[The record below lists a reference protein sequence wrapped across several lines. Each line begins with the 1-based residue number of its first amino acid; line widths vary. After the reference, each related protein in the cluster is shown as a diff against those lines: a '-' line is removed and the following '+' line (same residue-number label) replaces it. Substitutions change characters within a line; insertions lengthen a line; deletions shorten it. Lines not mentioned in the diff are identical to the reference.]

1 MLRKKTIK
9 IIGFVIVI
17 LILLIVV
24 VRAVILYNQK
34 QNQFE
39 NKTYDSIED
48 FYTVEEVAKYMDCE
62 YIREEKPKNLS
73 YDLDIYLKFKYDL
86 YTDGASNKNYFY
98 RAIVLFA
105 QVTGYQN
112 IRLIDDSKSIVIAVV
127 GDSDNK
133 KIKKIYI
140 NGKENYFGEE
150 DTIKELEKYQTA
162 ATTRITVNSKILQEI
177 INNHWNTTKVKL
189 GTQESKLDD
198 YEIYFDEGYRVKKS
212 ATTIFNIDFME
223 QYKEPVVNDIKVGT
237 SLEEVQNQLGT
248 PAFGGDNYGFI
259 GYVSYNLYA
268 FFWPDRISIYCNEN
282 MNDEQQFLTLLNKF
296 REDTDVK
303 SFINQLTDLWPDY
316 TSYDYDSQYLHL
328 TYILRGI
335 DIKINVDQDNG
346 VTFYSNYNGSYLK
359 DLVEQKDNLPKYT
372 YYSNKN
378 MVFQNEY
385 KKKRSSL
392 NREDKI
398 KEFESD
404 KGIYEHNKNTGIA
417 GTNNKYEKVSNQF
430 LVCLDIL
437 GEKDKKYQ
445 YAVISKDNQYPD
457 ANIDAQISSYL
468 WLDDTKLIYSI
479 KNKGIYLYDA
489 ITRET
494 KTLLEGND
502 TFQIKD
508 YANNKIYYDNMEF
521 TYVLDSNL
529 PEKYDSMVW
538 LNNENI
544 AYSIRNQGIYRYNIN
559 TKETNTIL
567 EGNETFDLKQ
577 YVNGRIY
584 YDNANIMYLVD

>member
-9 IIGFVIVI
+9 IIGFVIAI

-189 GTQESKLDD
+189 GTQESTLDD

-248 PAFGGDNYGFI
+248 PAFGSGGASGFI
-259 GYVSYNLYA
+259 GYASYNLYV
-268 FFWPDRISIYCNEN
+268 FFWSDHISIYCNEN

-296 REDTDVK
+296 REDADVK

-316 TSYDYDSQYLHL
+316 TSYDYDSKYLHL
-328 TYILRGI
+328 TYTLKGI

-359 DLVEQKDNLPKYT
+359 DLIEQKDNLPKYT
-372 YYSNKN
+372 YYNNQN
-378 MVFQNEY
+378 MIFQNEQRKASSLLNRKFIVDTFNFNAQLY
-385 KKKRSSL
+385 KK
-392 NREDKI
+392 NREEGIGDKTI
-398 KEFESD
+398 NYERTSNKFVVYQKNVRNGNLE
-404 KGIYEHNKNTGIA
+404 IYI
-417 GTNNKYEKVSNQF
+417 
-430 LVCLDIL
+430 
-437 GEKDKKYQ
+437 
-445 YAVISKDNQYPD
+445 ISSDNQYPD
-457 ANIDAQISSYL
+457 SEIETKVNSYL

-479 KNKGIYLYDA
+479 KNKGIYIYDA
-489 ITRET
+489 TTRET

-508 YANNKIYYDNMEF
+508 YASNKIYYDNMEF

-529 PEKYDSMVW
+529 PEKYDSIVW

-559 TKETNTIL
+559 TKETNIIL

-584 YDNANIMYLVD
+584 YDNTNIMYLVD

>member
-9 IIGFVIVI
+9 IIGFVIAI

-105 QVTGYQN
+105 QVTSYQN

-127 GDSDNK
+127 GDPDNK

-162 ATTRITVNSKILQEI
+162 ATTRITVNSKILQDI
-177 INNHWNTTKVKL
+177 INNHWDTTKVKL
-189 GTQESKLDD
+189 GTQESTLDD

-223 QYKEPVVNDIKVGT
+223 QYKEPVVNNIKVGT

-248 PAFGGDNYGFI
+248 PAFSSGGSSGFI
-259 GYVSYNLYA
+259 GYTSYNLYV
-268 FFWPDRISIYCNEN
+268 FFWADHISIYRNEN

-296 REDTDVK
+296 REDADVK

-316 TSYDYDSQYLHL
+316 TSYDYDSKYLHL
-328 TYILRGI
+328 TYTLKGI

-359 DLVEQKDNLPKYT
+359 DLIEQKDNLPKYT
-372 YYSNKN
+372 YYNNQN
-378 MVFQNEY
+378 MIFQNEQR
-385 KKKRSSL
+385 KASSL
-392 NREDKI
+392 LNRKFIVDTFNFNAQLYKENRKEGIEDKTI
-398 KEFESD
+398 RYERTSNKFVVYQ
-404 KGIYEHNKNTGIA
+404 KNVRNGNLMIYI
-417 GTNNKYEKVSNQF
+417 
-430 LVCLDIL
+430 
-437 GEKDKKYQ
+437 
-445 YAVISKDNQYPD
+445 ISSDNQYPD
-457 ANIDAQISSYL
+457 SEIETKVNSYL

-529 PEKYDSMVW
+529 PEKCDSMVW

-584 YDNANIMYLVD
+584 YDNTNIMYLVD

>member
-9 IIGFVIVI
+9 IIGFVIAI

-162 ATTRITVNSKILQEI
+162 ATTRITVNSKILQDI
-177 INNHWNTTKVKL
+177 INNRWDTTKVKL

-223 QYKEPVVNDIKVGT
+223 QYKEPVVNNIKVGT

-248 PAFGGDNYGFI
+248 PAFSSGGSSGFI
-259 GYVSYNLYA
+259 GYTSYNLYV
-268 FFWPDRISIYCNEN
+268 FFWADHISIYRNEN

-316 TSYDYDSQYLHL
+316 TSYEYDSQYLHL
-328 TYILRGI
+328 TYILKGI

-359 DLVEQKDNLPKYT
+359 DLIEQKDNLPKYT
-372 YYSNKN
+372 YYNNQN
-378 MVFQNEY
+378 MIFQNEQR
-385 KKKRSSL
+385 KASSL
-392 NREDKI
+392 LNRKFIVDTFNFNAQLYKENRKEGIEDKTI
-398 KEFESD
+398 RYERTSNKFVVYQ
-404 KGIYEHNKNTGIA
+404 KNVRNGNLMIYI
-417 GTNNKYEKVSNQF
+417 
-430 LVCLDIL
+430 
-437 GEKDKKYQ
+437 
-445 YAVISKDNQYPD
+445 ISSDNQYPD
-457 ANIDAQISSYL
+457 SEIETKVNSYL

-529 PEKYDSMVW
+529 PEKCDSMVW

-584 YDNANIMYLVD
+584 YDNTNIMYLVD

>member
-9 IIGFVIVI
+9 IIGFVIAI

-189 GTQESKLDD
+189 GTQESTLDD

-268 FFWPDRISIYCNEN
+268 FFWPDRISIYRIDS

-316 TSYDYDSQYLHL
+316 TSYEYDSQYLHL
-328 TYILRGI
+328 TYILKGI

-359 DLVEQKDNLPKYT
+359 DLIEQKDNLPKYT
-372 YYSNKN
+372 YYNNQN
-378 MVFQNEY
+378 MIFQNEQR
-385 KKKRSSL
+385 KASSL
-392 NREDKI
+392 LNRKFIVDTFNFNAQLYKENRKEGIEDKTI
-398 KEFESD
+398 RYERTSNKFVVYQ
-404 KGIYEHNKNTGIA
+404 KNVRNGNLMIYI
-417 GTNNKYEKVSNQF
+417 
-430 LVCLDIL
+430 
-437 GEKDKKYQ
+437 
-445 YAVISKDNQYPD
+445 ISSDNQYPD
-457 ANIDAQISSYL
+457 SEIETKVNSYL

-529 PEKYDSMVW
+529 PEKCDSMVW

-584 YDNANIMYLVD
+584 YDNTNIMYLVD

>member
-9 IIGFVIVI
+9 IIGFVIAI

-189 GTQESKLDD
+189 GTQESTLDD

-223 QYKEPVVNDIKVGT
+223 QYKEPVVNNIKVGT

-248 PAFGGDNYGFI
+248 PAFSSGGSSGFI
-259 GYVSYNLYA
+259 GYTSYNLYV
-268 FFWPDRISIYCNEN
+268 FFWADHISIYRNEN

-316 TSYDYDSQYLHL
+316 TSYEYDSQYLHL
-328 TYILRGI
+328 TYILKGI

-359 DLVEQKDNLPKYT
+359 DLIEQKDNLPKYT
-372 YYSNKN
+372 YYNNQN
-378 MVFQNEY
+378 MIFQNEQR
-385 KKKRSSL
+385 KASSL
-392 NREDKI
+392 LNRKFIVDTFNFNAQLYKENRKEGIEDKTI
-398 KEFESD
+398 RYERTSNKFVVYQ
-404 KGIYEHNKNTGIA
+404 KNVRNGNLMIYI
-417 GTNNKYEKVSNQF
+417 
-430 LVCLDIL
+430 
-437 GEKDKKYQ
+437 
-445 YAVISKDNQYPD
+445 ISSDNQYPD
-457 ANIDAQISSYL
+457 SEIETKVNSYL

-529 PEKYDSMVW
+529 PEKCDSMVW

-584 YDNANIMYLVD
+584 YDNTNIMYLVD

>member
-9 IIGFVIVI
+9 IIGFVIAI

-48 FYTVEEVAKYMDCE
+48 FYTVKEVAKYMDCE

-189 GTQESKLDD
+189 GTQESTLDD

-248 PAFGGDNYGFI
+248 PAFGSGGASGFI
-259 GYVSYNLYA
+259 GYASYNLYV
-268 FFWPDRISIYCNEN
+268 FFWSDHISIYCNEN

-296 REDTDVK
+296 REDADVK

-316 TSYDYDSQYLHL
+316 TSYDYDSKYLHL
-328 TYILRGI
+328 TYTLKGI

-359 DLVEQKDNLPKYT
+359 DLIEQKDNLPKYT
-372 YYSNKN
+372 YYNNQN
-378 MVFQNEY
+378 MIFQNEQRKASSLLNRKFIVDTFNFNAQLY
-385 KKKRSSL
+385 KK
-392 NREDKI
+392 NREEGIGDKTI
-398 KEFESD
+398 NYERTSNKFVVYQKNVRNGNLE
-404 KGIYEHNKNTGIA
+404 IYI
-417 GTNNKYEKVSNQF
+417 
-430 LVCLDIL
+430 
-437 GEKDKKYQ
+437 
-445 YAVISKDNQYPD
+445 ISSDNQYPD
-457 ANIDAQISSYL
+457 SEIETKVNSYL

-479 KNKGIYLYDA
+479 KNKGIYIYDA
-489 ITRET
+489 TTRET

-508 YANNKIYYDNMEF
+508 YASNKIYYDNMEF

-529 PEKYDSMVW
+529 PEKYDSIVW

-559 TKETNTIL
+559 TKETNIIL

-584 YDNANIMYLVD
+584 YDNTNIMYLVD